1 MSSISDAI
9 QSKCLTF
16 SDRIIKLNDYLLEQA
31 ASKRYDGGS
40 QRADRRYKTQT
51 SYVRHQTSDLSQ
63 PSSFIHHTS
72 LITSSISHQTS
83 SILPMNVETDFI
95 KEALDA
101 GLYKQGVTMYL
112 QLHNAKFNKE

>member
-9 QSKCLTF
+9 QDKCLTF

-40 QRADRRYKTQT
+40 QRADRRNKTQT

-63 PSSFIHHTS
+63 PSS
-72 LITSSISHQTS
+72 LSHQTS
-83 SILPMNVETDFI
+83 SILPMNVEADFI
-95 KEALDA
+95 KVALDSRHIQPK
-101 GLYKQGVTMYL
+101 G
-112 QLHNAKFNKE
+112 F